1 MADEKL
7 SLLFRRGTIDQILA
21 GDKIVPGAVSFCTDE
36 PGIYL
41 DLTAAEG
48 GGTAKR
54 VRVGDFITVAS
65 FDDIK
70 AQATAAQDP
79 DKAFS
84 EHCLYYSIKEN
95 ALMKYNKAEKT
106 FIVIN
111 DLAEV
116 KASIK
121 ANEEAIIA
129 NDGDILK
136 LQQDLAKEV
145 DNRED
150 AITGLS
156 NRIDALAGGDGE
168 GDSLIKIR
176 ADLDA
181 EIEARGA
188 ADTAF
193 ESQLTGVSAKATA
206 NESAIATLNALVG
219 SLPSDVTGTIVQYID
234 SKVLAEENRA
244 KGVENGLR
252 ADVDGHTTQIG
263 ANTTAITGEQARAE
277 AAEAALD
284 SKVGQ
289 AQQKAD
295 DAYTAAQNEAL
306 KAREE
311 EGKLDAKITEL
322 SGKHNTFETGVNNQ
336 LSTISGNLATAT
348 NTANSALQKANTNA
362 GAIAQEVSDR
372 EAAVTGV
379 SNALNEYKNFVSEE
393 FEKVEDNIGKANA
406 AVDVV
411 AGNLEK
417 ETNRATQKETE
428 LANAIADTN
437 TAINNEKTAREQADT
452 ALDLRIDGVAE
463 SISSESGKV
472 SVLRDEM
479 DQAKED
485 IKDLQEW
492 ATAADKA
499 IDDESVARAQADN
512 ALQNAIDTEAA
523 ARAKTDGELSA
534 AISAEAVARAK
545 AITDALKTA
554 SDDAAA
560 KDAEILAE
568 INSQMAA
575 ANSMTFMGSVS
586 SYNDIPASGN
596 KAGDT
601 YLVQNAFGGADTD
614 PQIGDL
620 LVIEHDQDANS
631 TFADAAAKKAAV
643 IWVKTGYSTFNDPK
657 MMVEDAK
664 IKFKSHLNE
673 VLGTVSV
680 NSTSENI
687 VASISGTDKDATI
700 NVSFVWG
707 TF

>member
-121 ANEEAIIA
+121 ANEDAIIA

-145 DNRED
+145 GDRAD
-150 AITGLS
+150 AISGLS
-156 NRIDALAGGDGE
+156 DRIDALAGGDGE
-168 GDSLIKIR
+168 GDSLVKIR
-176 ADLDA
+176 ADLAA
-181 EIEARGA
+181 EIEARES

-193 ESQLTGVSAKATA
+193 TGQLTGVSAKVTA
-206 NESAIATLNALVG
+206 NENAIATLNALVG

-244 KGVENGLR
+244 KGIENGLR
-252 ADVDGHTTQIG
+252 TDVNEHTTQIG
-263 ANTTAITGEQARAE
+263 ANTTAITAEKARAE
-277 AAEAALD
+277 AAEGALD
-284 SKVGQ
+284 TRVTQ

-295 DAYTAAQNEAL
+295 DAYTAAQSEAV

-336 LSTISGNLATAT
+336 LSTISGNLATTT
-348 NTANSALQKANTNA
+348 NTANSALEKANTNA
-362 GAIAQEVSDR
+362 GAIAQEVTDR
-372 EAAVTGV
+372 EAAVSGV
-379 SNALNEYKNFVSEE
+379 SNALDAYKNLVSEE
-393 FEKVEDNIGKANA
+393 FEKVDDNIGKANA

-411 AGNLEK
+411 AGNLAT

-452 ALDLRIDGVAE
+452 ALGLRIDGVSE
-463 SISSESGKV
+463 SISGEAGKV

-479 DQAKED
+479 DQAKKD
-485 IKDLQEW
+485 VKDLQEW

-499 IDDESVARAQADN
+499 MDDESVARAQADN
-512 ALQNAIDTEAA
+512 ALQNAIDAEAA

-534 AISAEAVARAK
+534 AISAESVARAK

-560 KDAEILAE
+560 KDAELLAE
-568 INSQMAA
+568 INDRMAA
-575 ANSMTFMGSVS
+575 ANSMTFMGSVT

-601 YLVQNAFGGADTD
+601 YLVKNAFGGADTD

-620 LVIEHDQDANS
+620 LVIEHDQDPNS

-643 IWVKTGYSTFNDPK
+643 IWIETGYSTFNDPK
-657 MMVEDAK
+657 LMVEDAK